1 MHVRG
6 IEDATKGRGRLDAGP
21 FAYSTVLRSG
31 RAGHVAQPFRDMKAK
46 RAKQPSRD
54 IRAAEEVRLGSVRMG
69 LGINRQREARPH
81 PCQTQTKRSGG
92 LVNQARK
99 MRRLLRKTFLKKLLT
114 VY

>member
-54 IRAAEEVRLGSVRMG
+54 IRAVGEVRMRSVRMG
-69 LGINRQREARPH
+69 LGIKSTGNVKPVRTRVER
-81 PCQTQTKRSGG
+81 KRS
-92 LVNQARK
+92 ARASSRIK
-99 MRRLLRKTFLKKLLT
+99 RAR
-114 VY
+114 